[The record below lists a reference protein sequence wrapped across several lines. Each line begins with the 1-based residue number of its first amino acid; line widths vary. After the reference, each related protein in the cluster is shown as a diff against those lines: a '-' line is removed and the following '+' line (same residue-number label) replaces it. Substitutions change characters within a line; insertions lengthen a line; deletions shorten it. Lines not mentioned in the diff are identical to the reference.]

1 MGCSAALFL
10 GLYACNKDNAVS
22 PSSSSAARSAS
33 TNTAKTKKDSLTT
46 VADLPATIT
55 SYISTNYAGATI
67 KEAGKTTMGTYLVGI
82 EVNSIF
88 KLLVFK
94 ADGTFEKELSPTGH
108 GRGGHKHGDSVAHDS
123 THHAFPKDSTH
134 HAYPKDS
141 IRHAGPGKITVVA
154 TADLPTTLTSYI
166 SANYA
171 GATIKQA
178 GKESGSGD
186 YVVYLT
192 TADSKN
198 VILLFS
204 SDGTFK
210 KAVTRR

>member
-1 MGCSAALFL
+1 MKSLIIMGCSAALFL

-67 KEAGKTTMGTYLVGI
+67 K
-82 EVNSIF
+82 
-88 KLLVFK
+88 
-94 ADGTFEKELSPTGH
+94 
-108 GRGGHKHGDSVAHDS
+108 
-123 THHAFPKDSTH
+123 
-134 HAYPKDS
+134 
-141 IRHAGPGKITVVA
+141 
-154 TADLPTTLTSYI
+154 
-166 SANYA
+166 
-171 GATIKQA
+171 QA

-198 VILLFS
+198 VILLFG